1 MRASICVG
9 NYAKTPYVIDE
20 LGVSVYCM
28 EELCYLLK
36 ENAFLLD
43 ISLMKDALVN
53 WIGRECGLTE
63 LAHALHPMVH
73 RQGSLSAF
81 VLTILRYT
89 GLYDGTLLDN
99 VEEVLKRGSGLS
111 SIERRKGQVDCLIER
126 GKYVSAIKGYNH
138 LLSKWQE
145 DERSGKKVP
154 GNNIYAAILHN
165 KGIALCGMMRYEKGA
180 ECFREAYEAEPVAE
194 HLSAL
199 MAASRLYLDDQE
211 YVSFLQHYPE
221 GYDISLEMERQLEQC
236 KELWKQQP
244 EYLLLEER
252 KESHNGNEVQRYYKE
267 SDRIMKSIRTQY
279 RFHISE

>member
-28 EELCYLLK
+28 EELCYLLR

-53 WIGRECGLTE
+53 WIGRECGLTD
-63 LAHALHPMVH
+63 LAHGLHPMIH

-81 VLTILRYT
+81 VLTILQYT
-89 GLYDGTLLDN
+89 GLYDGAMLDN
-99 VEEVLKRGSGLS
+99 VEEVLKKGSGLS
-111 SIERRKGQVDCLIER
+111 SIERRKSQVDFLIER
-126 GKYVSAIKGYNH
+126 GKYMSAIKGYDH

-145 DERSGKKVP
+145 DERSGRRLP
-154 GNNIYAAILHN
+154 GNSIYAAILHN
-165 KGIALCGMMRYEKGA
+165 KGVALCGMMRYEKAA

-194 HLSAL
+194 HLQAL
-199 MAASRLYLDDQE
+199 MGTSRLYLDDQE
-211 YVSFLQHYPE
+211 YVAFVGQYPE
-221 GYDISLEMERQLEQC
+221 GHEISLDLEKQLEQC
-236 KELWKQQP
+236 RELWQQQP
-244 EYLLLEER
+244 EYLRLQER
-252 KESHNGNEVQRYYKE
+252 KEYRNSNESQRYYEE
-267 SDRIMKSIRTQY
+267 SDRITKAIRTQY